1 MHQLQ
6 RNQLSGH
13 GDAEKG
19 RRGDTV
25 TIISASPCLRVSAS
39 LVFGLSRLSHGN
51 IQASPDSFFMS
62 ESNRSIWKRILLIVT
77 ALTLFCAS
85 SAAQTEEAFG
95 DAATDPVRLFERGQ
109 SAHARGELEKAIG
122 FYEQA
127 LKVRP
132 EFPEAEFQR
141 GNALASLGRLSEAE
155 TAFRLAI
162 SYKKNWSFPF
172 TALGALLMRQQRD
185 KEAEPLLRQALA
197 VDNKDGVALRLLSE
211 IRLRAG
217 DAKEALDLAKRAT
230 AIPEAPASAWVGLAI
245 AEKASGDKAAAKTTL
260 DRVLADEPEN
270 LAALLERAGVYADEK
285 NFELAITDL
294 KTAAKLKPA
303 DKGVASRLA
312 NVLQQAGKADEAL
325 AVAKA
330 AGLEVQQPVAGGGV
344 VGTPEEIEAA
354 NSTDPATARKA
365 LEKLLEKNPRNAM
378 LLGRL
383 GASYRTDNPARSL
396 EFYRKAS
403 EVKPDAPEYALGYGA
418 ALVQARRFP
427 EAAHILRQVVRL
439 TPDNYVARA
448 NLATALYESKN
459 YQEAIPEYQWI
470 VTAKPDVA
478 VAHYFIATSHD
489 YLGEYPEALASYEK
503 FLSAADANT
512 NQLEIEKVKL
522 RLPMLKRQ
530 IELKQGAK
538 RKP

>member
-1 MHQLQ
+1 
-6 RNQLSGH
+6 
-13 GDAEKG
+13 
-19 RRGDTV
+19 
-25 TIISASPCLRVSAS
+25 
-39 LVFGLSRLSHGN
+39 
-51 IQASPDSFFMS
+51 MS
-62 ESNRSIWKRILLIVT
+62 EVNRSTWKRILLIVT

-95 DAATDPVRLFERGQ
+95 DAATDPVRLFERAQ
-109 SAHARGELEKAIG
+109 SAHARGELEKAIS

-141 GNALASLGRLSEAE
+141 GNALASLGRLPEAE
-155 TAFRLAI
+155 AAFRLAI
-162 SYKKNWSFPF
+162 SYKKNWSLPF
-172 TALGALLMRQQRD
+172 SALGALLMQQQRD
-185 KEAEPLLRQALA
+185 KDAEPMFRQALA
-197 VDNKDGVALRLLSE
+197 VDNKDSVALRLLSE
-211 IRLRAG
+211 IRLRAN
-217 DAKEALDLAKRAT
+217 DVKEALELAKRAT

-245 AEKASGDKAAAKTTL
+245 AEKASGNKAAAKTTL
-260 DRVLADEPEN
+260 DRVLAEEPEN
-270 LAALLERAGVYADEK
+270 LAALMERADLFADEN
-285 NFELAITDL
+285 NFELAIADL

-312 NVLQQAGKADEAL
+312 DVLQKAGKADEAL

-330 AGLEVQQPVAGGGV
+330 AGLEVQLPTAAGGV
-344 VGTPEEIEAA
+344 IGTPEEIEAA
-354 NSTDPATARKA
+354 NSSDPATARKA

-383 GASYRTDNPARSL
+383 GASYRTDDPARSL
-396 EFYRKAS
+396 DFYRKAV
-403 EVKPDAPEYALGYGA
+403 EMQPDAPEYALGYGA

-427 EAAHILRQVVRL
+427 EAAHILRQVVRVD
-439 TPDNYVARA
+439 PDNYTARA
-448 NLATALYESKN
+448 NLATALYEAKR

-470 VTAKPDVA
+470 VTSKPEVA

-503 FLSAADANT
+503 FLSAADVKT